1 MQKIIKNNAFN
12 LVERLKKIDKS
23 FYIVFNSKNEC
34 FEVHSNKQ
42 KNSFCFKVPYSQLDA
57 RTLHYAKKTSVKNLT
72 EILQEI
78 EKFNSQQELNSKKE
92 KEDYIKQ
99 RGYEIMFFLQNS
111 TKDANFSSVFAKKES
126 LWNLTQKMH

>member
-12 LVERLKKIDKS
+12 IVNRLKQTDKS
-23 FYIVFNSKNEC
+23 FYIVFNAQKNC
-34 FEVHSNKQ
+34 FEVHSKKQ
-42 KNSFCFKVPYSQLDA
+42 KNSFCFIVPYSQLDN
-57 RTLHYAKKTSVKNLT
+57 RTLMHAQKTSVKNLT
-72 EILQEI
+72 ANLQEI
-78 EKFNSQQELNSKKE
+78 ENYNSQQELNSKKE

-111 TKDANFSSVFAKKES
+111 TKQANFSSVFAKKES